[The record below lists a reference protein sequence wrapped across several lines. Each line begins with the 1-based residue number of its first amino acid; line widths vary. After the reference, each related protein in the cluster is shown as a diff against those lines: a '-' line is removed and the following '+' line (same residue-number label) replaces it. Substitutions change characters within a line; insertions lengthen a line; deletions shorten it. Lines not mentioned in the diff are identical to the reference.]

1 MEIYV
6 YDRGINLLGMVETFT
21 SLQWQRWFYKPG
33 EFELICNIPQ
43 IDADAATLLSL
54 LQKGHI
60 VWPKGKDEAGYIYYV
75 HPTMDG
81 NGAETL
87 DVKGKLLTGYLGQR
101 IVWDNLYLTGT
112 AETIMRTLVDK
123 NAIAPANA
131 ARVVPLLSFGTL
143 HNLTP
148 VGVYKAPK
156 DKHDNLAD
164 ALETLAVAADVGQR
178 TLFDPRGKTLKYEI
192 WQGLDRTVGQSAN
205 PRAIFC
211 KEYENVLTQEYT
223 DSSDDVRNAAMVDGT
238 YTYLLITYEPV
249 IGSDGNPEMNSDG
262 TPKVKIKKEEK
273 EKPVSTVVGDSSG
286 LDRYEEYLSS
296 SASSKTDSG
305 QKDADGNEIYDYM
318 GESEFI
324 ALLQGDA
331 KKDLAQHVE
340 VQTFDGAISLYGNLK
355 YHQGWDLGDV
365 VTFVS
370 KRWGLQLDTRITGV
384 KEIYESSGLSLE
396 VTFGNEIPTILDKIK
411 KAVK

>member
-75 HPTMDG
+75 HPAMDG

-112 AETIMRTLVDK
+112 AEAIMRTLVDK
-123 NAIAPANA
+123 NAISPSDAK
-131 ARVVPLLSFGTL
+131 RVIPLLSLGAL
-143 HNLTP
+143 HNLVPT
-148 VGVYKAPK
+148 GTYKAPK

-164 ALETLAVAADVGQR
+164 VLETLATTADVGQHI
-178 TLFDPRGKTLKYEI
+178 LFDPGGKTLKYEI
-192 WQGLDRTVGQSAN
+192 WRGLDRTVGQNVNS
-205 PRAIFC
+205 RAIFC
-211 KEYENVLTQEYT
+211 RDYENVLTQEYT
-223 DSSDDVRNAAMVDGT
+223 DSNDG
-238 YTYLLITYEPV
+238 LKNVCLIGGKFTHQVTTEKT
-249 IGSDGNPEMNSDG
+249 GSDG
-262 TPKVKIKKEEK
+262 KVETET
-273 EKPVSTVVGDSSG
+273 EDNDMPVSTVIGSAIG

-296 SASSKTDSG
+296 SSSSKVDTG
-305 QKDADGNEIYDYM
+305 TKDDKGNDIYNYMSQPDFITQLQSDGN
-318 GESEFI
+318 
-324 ALLQGDA
+324 
-331 KKDLAQHVE
+331 KDLTQRVE
-340 VQTFDGAISLYGNLK
+340 VQTFDGTINLYGNLK
-355 YHQGWDLGDV
+355 YQQNWDLGDRA
-365 VTFVS
+365 TFVS